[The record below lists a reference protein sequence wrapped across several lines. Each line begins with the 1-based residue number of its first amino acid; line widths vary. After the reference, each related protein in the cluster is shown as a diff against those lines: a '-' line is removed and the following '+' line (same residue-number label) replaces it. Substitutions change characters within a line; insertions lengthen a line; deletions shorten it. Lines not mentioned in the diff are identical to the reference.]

1 MNNSKNRQSIL
12 WLTQLSVLTA
22 IIFLL
27 AFTPL
32 GYLKA
37 GPISITFLTIPVV
50 VGAIVL
56 GPYAGLIL
64 GGIFGLTSF
73 IQCFGMDPF
82 GVALLQINPVFT
94 FIMCMVPRMLMGYL
108 VGVIF
113 LGLIKKDK
121 TKLLSYGAASLSG
134 ALLNTI
140 FFMTAL
146 ILLFGS
152 TDIIMNLRGGKN
164 VILFVATIV
173 GINGIVEAVATTI
186 IGVAISKALNR
197 FVK

>member
-113 LGLIKKDK
+113 LALIKKDK